1 MSQPAVQSNPYAAP
15 KAAVQ
20 DADGPGGPAPA
31 LWNPNAAANWSLLF
45 TPAFGAYLHMLNWR
59 EIGQPERASA
69 SKVWFVVSLALLAIS
84 LLIGLLASDERGAGG
99 GGRGIALIFLIVWYF
114 ASARGQARYVK
125 ERWGSDYPRRGWG
138 KPLLIAIAAYAAFIA
153 LAFAAGLMLAGA
165 LRSVR

>member
-1 MSQPAVQSNPYAAP
+1 MSQPAAEPNPYAAP
-15 KAAVQ
+15 KAEVQ

-59 EIGQPERASA
+59 ALGEAGRARSSKIWFIA
-69 SKVWFVVSLALLAIS
+69 SLIV
-84 LLIGLLASDERGAGG
+84 IGLGVLVGFLMYDSRTHNG
-99 GGRGIALIFLIVWYF
+99 GGRFPGLIYVVVWYF

-138 KPLLIAIAAYAAFIA
+138 KPLLIAFAIYATFVA
-153 LAFAAGLMLAGA
+153 LAVAGA
-165 LRSVR
+165 LLT